1 MSRANILSLSENF
14 KINKEQ
20 QLVIRLHDH
29 GLLRL
34 IPLSV
39 EEGLLK
45 VTNKIFFHSL
55 IHSSAYKE
63 MFFDHFS
70 QKSEDK
76 HGPFLLDSIEEDS
89 FMKISNET
97 LRDTVI
103 QVVSSPKWSCP
114 PITKAKL
121 SEVKKL
127 MDFLV
132 NEESESYFL
141 EKCFTFNSS
150 SQEAMVYEHEWSHSL
165 TSYYE
170 YVVKDKINNKVFLL
184 ILTYE

>member
-1 MSRANILSLSENF
+1 MDSANILPLSENF
-14 KINKEQ
+14 KLFKEQ
-20 QLVIRLHDH
+20 QFTIRLHDH

-39 EEGLLK
+39 EEEIFG
-45 VTNKIFFHSL
+45 VTNKLFFHTL
-55 IHSSAYKE
+55 IHSLAYKE

-76 HGPFLLDSIEEDS
+76 HGPFLLKSIQEDN
-89 FMKISNET
+89 FINISNEA
-97 LRDTVI
+97 LRETVI
-103 QVVSSPKWSCP
+103 QIVSSPKWSCP
-114 PITKAKL
+114 PISKSKL

-127 MDFLV
+127 MDFLI
-132 NEESESYFL
+132 NKGSESYFL

-150 SQEAMVYEHEWSHSL
+150 SQEAIVYEHEWSHSL

-184 ILTYE
+184 IITYE

>member
-14 KINKEQ
+14 KINKEK

-45 VTNKIFFHSL
+45 VTKKIFFHSL

-76 HGPFLLDSIEEDS
+76 HGPFLLDSIEAVS
-89 FMKISNET
+89 YTHLT
-97 LRDTVI
+97 L
-103 QVVSSPKWSCP
+103 P
-114 PITKAKL
+114 TKA
-121 SEVKKL
+121 
-127 MDFLV
+127 
-132 NEESESYFL
+132 
-141 EKCFTFNSS
+141 
-150 SQEAMVYEHEWSHSL
+150 
-165 TSYYE
+165 
-170 YVVKDKINNKVFLL
+170 
-184 ILTYE
+184 

>member
-1 MSRANILSLSENF
+1 M
-14 KINKEQ
+14 
-20 QLVIRLHDH
+20 
-29 GLLRL
+29 L
-34 IPLSV
+34 I
-39 EEGLLK
+39 
-45 VTNKIFFHSL
+45 
-55 IHSSAYKE
+55 IHLTK
-63 MFFDHFS
+63 
-70 QKSEDK
+70 
-76 HGPFLLDSIEEDS
+76 PFLLDSIHEDS
-89 FMKISNET
+89 FMNISNET

-114 PITKAKL
+114 PITKTKL
-121 SEVKKL
+121 SEVKRL
-127 MDFLV
+127 MDFLM

-170 YVVKDKINNKVFLL
+170 YVVKDKINIKVFLL

>member
-20 QLVIRLHDH
+20 QFVIRLHDH

-39 EEGLLK
+39 EEGLLE

-76 HGPFLLDSIEEDS
+76 HGPFLLDSIHEDS
-89 FMKISNET
+89 FMNISNET

-114 PITKAKL
+114 PITKTKL
-121 SEVKKL
+121 SEVKRL
-127 MDFLV
+127 MDFLM

-170 YVVKDKINNKVFLL
+170 YVVKDKINSKVFLL